1 MSKPWKLETKPKD
14 LREKNVNT
22 ENSLE
27 MKSKGL
33 NQVLLIK
40 IASANHLKKCSSLSE
55 SEGLLRQMSSETS

>member
-27 MKSKGL
+27 MKLKGL

-40 IASANHLKKCSSLSE
+40 IASVNHLKKCLSLNE